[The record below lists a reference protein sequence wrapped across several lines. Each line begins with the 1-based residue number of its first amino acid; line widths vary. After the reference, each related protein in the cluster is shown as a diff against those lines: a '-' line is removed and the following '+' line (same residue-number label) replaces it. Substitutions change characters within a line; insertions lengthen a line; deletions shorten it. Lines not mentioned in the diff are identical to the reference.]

1 MLTQLNHLKHIYSK
15 VPLLEPLDSEL

>member
-1 MLTQLNHLKHIYSK
+1 MLTQLNNLKHIYSQ